1 MTPQS
6 PRGREQRGGSAAL
19 SPPQDSHPPCERP
32 PPAAPPATD
41 TVVTKGHHVHNN
53 ILSEC
58 PRQYCVRQFRQ
69 NILSELSRVRPVW
82 FLFSLSPQLRS
93 TRGREGPP
101 PPWALSQTR
110 SQPKGGG
117 VQGAARHRHAGAL
130 YGGGP
135 DHQHPGGQMD
145 ARRTCCWL
153 TNKYK
158 DHGGTADTSAPPS
171 ASVQCSVQKRS
182 RGEEAKLD

>member
-110 SQPKGGG
+110 SQPKGGES
-117 VQGAARHRHAGAL
+117 R
-130 YGGGP
+130 GGSPPPRWPWGSSP
-135 DHQHPGGQMD
+135 WSNPCPAPGGQMD
-145 ARRTCCWL
+145 ARWTCCCS
-153 TNKYK
+153 TNKHM
-158 DHGGTADTSAPPS
+158 DH
-171 ASVQCSVQKRS
+171 
-182 RGEEAKLD
+182 E

>member
-110 SQPKGGG
+110 SQPTGGG
-117 VQGAARHRHAGAL
+117 VQGRHATAML
-130 YGGGP
+130 VHTSVWPRYQHLEARWTSGGRAAG
-135 DHQHPGGQMD
+135 H
-145 ARRTCCWL
+145 
-153 TNKYK
+153 
-158 DHGGTADTSAPPS
+158 TSIK
-171 ASVQCSVQKRS
+171 QIH
-182 RGEEAKLD
+182 